1 MEMYKTVFVP
11 SELVKSSMG
20 LVFKINGD
28 QLARDIQASISEQ
41 ILNDDEVFSI
51 STIND
56 TIIVHIQVGQ
66 LSFSNWVNNES
77 RLLY

>member
-41 ILNDDEVFSI
+41 ILNDYEVFSI

-56 TIIVHIQVGQ
+56 THNNCTHTGGAIIIFKLGK
-66 LSFSNWVNNES
+66 
-77 RLLY
+77 